1 MRSIQNKQRHYE
13 AVVMI
18 VSTQYGLPHH
28 YETQSPLESWPCK
41 SASKRA
47 RASNSQHLGLLYAPR
62 QLSRHS
68 AFQARQACVPK
79 AMVR

>member
-28 YETQSPLESWPCK
+28 YETQPPLESWPCK
-41 SASKRA
+41 SARK
-47 RASNSQHLGLLYAPR
+47 QTG
-62 QLSRHS
+62 
-68 AFQARQACVPK
+68 
-79 AMVR
+79 